1 MVTRDFW
8 LAQIQFVMQQLNNHY
23 KSREIQQVNFP
34 AIKIQATASNATLW
48 ATTTTTNCTTFFQSN
63 VVTTTVSVTCG
74 LTALIWI
81 SRGDTMYFP

>member
-1 MVTRDFW
+1 MVTREFW

-48 ATTTTTNCTTFFQSN
+48 ATTTTK
-63 VVTTTVSVTCG
+63 
-74 LTALIWI
+74 TAQLFSSLMW
-81 SRGDTMYFP
+81 